1 MSNFETPWTG
11 ACQAPLSM
19 GFSRQE
25 DCSGLL
31 FPSPGDHPDP
41 GIEPTS
47 PALADRCFTTEPP
60 GKSLIVDYSS
70 PNGLRAIAECVS
82 SVQTVCKGT
91 EHLKLPVHVKL
102 IHKYFSCLL
111 PRDPAQPCTY
121 PRVLLEKSV
130 GDRPRS
136 GGNIDWVG
144 RLQSNE
150 TTA

>member
-102 IHKYFSCLL
+102 IHKYFSSQKCCFFVFKSIV
-111 PRDPAQPCTY
+111 PYCT
-121 PRVLLEKSV
+121 EKAHM
-130 GDRPRS
+130 
-136 GGNIDWVG
+136 
-144 RLQSNE
+144 QQ
-150 TTA
+150 